1 MSCLLASFQNQLK
14 FQAAIG
20 TLQAVS
26 VPIVEDDICKEYFPL
41 KSVDNIC
48 AGEEGKSLHFELH
61 KSWKVFDIHILNFQG
76 KILVAVIQ
84 VGHLLQE

>member
-1 MSCLLASFQNQLK
+1 MSCQHASFQNQLK

-26 VPIVEDDICKEYFPL
+26 VPIVGDDICQEYFPL

-48 AGEEGKSLHFELH
+48 AGEEGKSLYLFHTSSLEVM
-61 KSWKVFDIHILNFQG
+61 K
-76 KILVAVIQ
+76 
-84 VGHLLQE
+84 